1 MIASRLGKYEIKRW
15 LGGGQFGDVYLAFDT
30 ILKSEFALKV
40 SRMRDDE
47 IVMLKDE
54 ARLLASL
61 NHPNIV
67 RFYNIDAIDGKFVLV
82 MEYVAGLNLR
92 EMIKQEGRLTLGK
105 SSAILQ
111 QVLSAL
117 DYAHRLN
124 VIHRDLKPENILIAR
139 DGCVK
144 LTDFGLARFIKA
156 GSISAS
162 TAGTPIYMAPEAWA
176 GKFSSASDIWSATA
190 VFYEMLTGRP
200 PFLSDNLEELHARI
214 RTGDFVP
221 PATFEPTLPAAI
233 MALID
238 KGLSPVSDHRP
249 GPPDFAARLS
259 LDEGAIVVSRIDGHR
274 TAPLPPGITPTPAQQ
289 EILDSLAGPILVFG
303 APGSG
308 KTETLTLGLVKKM
321 NEGMN
326 PGDIMVVTF
335 TNKAAQDIKDRL
347 KKAIPREEGVDD
359 VWVGTFHF
367 QALKVLRRWAPR
379 LDYSDDFEVLAPDQ
393 IVSSGSIPNPGPHRT
408 KAILSAIGCF
418 KANGLGPDEVEP
430 KSRWDKECL
439 VFYRN
444 YQQLCRQNNV
454 MDFDDLIL
462 NTLKLLEGHE
472 DVRSYYAEKFKFV
485 FVDEL
490 QDTNPAEYRLL
501 RHFSSINN
509 NIFFTG
515 DEDQAI
521 YGWRGARKDLMYE
534 VYKDYPSIRTFVLN
548 RSFRLPQ
555 RIVELAQSLI
565 LRNKDFKEH
574 VIPISKTDLGRVV
587 VYPAAHD
594 NDEAVF
600 VVKEISSLV
609 KKKERCYADCAI
621 LYRRNVQSRP
631 FETALSEQRIPH
643 TLIGGE
649 RFYTRSEVKMF
660 IDYLTALEEGDERLA
675 RESISRILNLDANQ
689 QEKLAAM
696 VEKPEPAERS
706 RKLDTAV
713 KCLDIFRSQARE
725 KDLLYPVQILDAI
738 VTTSGAARSDTARS
752 ENIKELFRVAKPFP
766 PGELGHLLEQ
776 VRLIENLDL
785 ADWSRDAVR
794 LLTVH
799 SAKGLEFPV
808 VFLTGMIEGQFPM
821 LRSLN
826 DPRDLEEERRL
837 CYVAITR
844 ARETLYLT
852 YPKVHYGRLHNPS
865 RFIVDMIGR

>member
-1 MIASRLGKYEIKRW
+1 MISTRLGKYEIKRW

-61 NHPNIV
+61 NHPNVV

-82 MEYVAGLNLR
+82 MEYVAGTSLR
-92 EMIKQEGRLTLGK
+92 GLIRQQGRLKLDR
-105 SSAILQ
+105 SSAIIQ
-111 QVLSAL
+111 QVFAAL
-117 DYAHRLN
+117 DYAHRLG
-124 VIHRDLKPENILIAR
+124 VIHRDLKPENILIAA
-139 DGCVK
+139 DDYVK
-144 LTDFGLARFIKA
+144 LTDFGLARFIKP

-162 TAGTPIYMAPEAWA
+162 TAGTPVYMAPEAWA
-176 GKFSSASDIWSATA
+176 GKASSAADIWSATA

-200 PFLSDNLEELHARI
+200 PFLSGNLEELHTLI
-214 RTGDFVP
+214 QIGDFVP
-221 PATFEPTLPAAI
+221 PATLEPTLPGTVQ
-233 MALID
+233 ALID
-238 KGLSPVSDHRP
+238 KGLSPVADERP
-249 GPPDFAARLS
+249 GPDEFAARLS
-259 LDEGAIVVSRIDGHR
+259 QGEGAIVIPHVDGRR
-274 TAPLPPGITPTPAQQ
+274 TSPGPAAITPTPAQQ
-289 EILDSLAGPILVFG
+289 EILNDLTGPIIVFG

-308 KTETLTLGLVKKM
+308 KTETLTMGVIKKV
-321 NEGMN
+321 NDGVN

-335 TNKAAQDIKDRL
+335 TSKAAGDLKDRL
-347 KKAIPREEGVDD
+347 KKTIRGEDGVDD
-359 VWVGTFHF
+359 VWVGTFHL
-367 QALKVLRRWAPR
+367 QALKILRRWAPR
-379 LDYSDDFEVLAPDQ
+379 LDYSEDFEVLAPDE
-393 IVSSGSIPNPGPHRT
+393 IVSSRSVPGPGSHRT
-408 KAILSAIGCF
+408 KAIMAAIGCF
-418 KANGLGPDEVEP
+418 KANGLGPDAVEP
-430 KSRWDKECL
+430 KSRWDEECL
-439 VFYRN
+439 AFYRN
-444 YQQLCRQNNV
+444 YRQACRRHNI

-462 NTLKLLEGHE
+462 YTLELLEKHE
-472 DVRSYYAEKFKFV
+472 DVRSYYAGKFKHI

-490 QDTNPAEYRLL
+490 QDTNLAEYRLL
-501 RHFSSINN
+501 RHFSSEHN
-509 NIFFTG
+509 NILFTG

-521 YGWRGARKDLMYE
+521 YGWRGARKDLMYK
-534 VYKDYPSIRTFVLN
+534 VYNDYPSMRAFVLN

-574 VIPISKTDLGRVV
+574 VIPISKTDSGRVV

-594 NDEAVF
+594 NDEAAF

-609 KKKERCYADCAI
+609 KKRERSYGDCAI

-631 FETALSEQRIPH
+631 FEEALADQRIPH

-660 IDYLTALEEGDERLA
+660 VDYLTSVAEGDERLA
-675 RESISRILNLDANQ
+675 RESIGRILNLDAGQ
-689 QEKLAAM
+689 QERFAARADQSR
-696 VEKPEPAERS
+696 PDERS
-706 RKLDTAV
+706 RKVGTAV
-713 KCLDIFRSQARE
+713 KCLDIFRAQVRE
-725 KDLLYPVQILDAI
+725 KDLLHPVQILDAI
-738 VTTSGAARSDTARS
+738 ITASGAARPDTVRS
-752 ENIKELFRVAKPFP
+752 ENIKELYRVAKPFA
-766 PGELGHLLEQ
+766 PGELSDLLEQ

-852 YPKVHYGRLHNPS
+852 YPKVHHGRFHNPS
-865 RFIVDMIGR
+865 RFIVDMIG